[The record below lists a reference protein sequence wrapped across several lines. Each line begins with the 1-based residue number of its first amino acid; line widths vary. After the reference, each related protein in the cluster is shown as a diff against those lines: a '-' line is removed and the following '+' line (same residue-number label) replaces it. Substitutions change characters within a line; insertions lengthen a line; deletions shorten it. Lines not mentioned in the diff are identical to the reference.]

1 MATTTDTPQKR
12 FIRLPRVK
20 ELTTL
25 PTSAIYNAVA
35 AGTFPKQIKI
45 GVRAVA
51 WLESDVLAWM
61 ENTIAAS
68 KKEEAQA

>member
-1 MATTTDTPQKR
+1 MSNTQEKR

-25 PTSAIYNAVA
+25 PTSAIYAAIA

-45 GVRAVA
+45 GERAVA
-51 WLESDVLAWM
+51 WLESDVIAWID
-61 ENTIAAS
+61 ERIAES
-68 KKEEAQA
+68 KEGA